1 MLCCLF
7 WSGWSLGRLWPKGDV
22 LHVHDLPVVK
32 IVQLL
37 IFSENGY
44 MYFICC
50 LSGCGVGAHNLLKF
64 FEQPRGV
71 GCVLAVSCPAFFWP
85 GLWWLIFQT
94 MVFHHI
100 CNNHLIKINSFD
112 LPSWGWHLYPADV

>member
-1 MLCCLF
+1 M
-7 WSGWSLGRLWPKGDV
+7 
-22 LHVHDLPVVK
+22 LHVRDLPVVK
-32 IVQLL
+32 KIVHLL

-50 LSGCGVGAHNLLKF
+50 LSGCGVGARNLLKF
-64 FEQPRGV
+64 FEQLQGV
-71 GCVLAVSCPAFFWP
+71 GCVFAVSCPAFFWP

-94 MVFHHI
+94 MVFHCI
-100 CNNHLIKINSFD
+100 CKNHLIKIVSFD